1 MATNIYT
8 GFHAVEERVRKF
20 SQDKTSKDKFLK
32 EKNLSLNLKIFY
44 SKPGPRIK
52 KILDAAQ
59 KAEISCEQKS
69 DSDLDLLVK
78 DLPEGAKEHRG
89 IVLCVEG
96 EKIREKNEVDLE
108 QWLKTFSEKLPTSSE
123 LEVSSPQVPL
133 SRNKA
138 QTSVTVVMLDN
149 VTDPHNIGAVL
160 RSCDQFGASLLIVPE
175 HKSTANVRENEI
187 IARTSAGAS
196 AWVNI
201 ATVNNL
207 NRALEQLK
215 NAGFWIYGADANGEP
230 LQNTKFPKKVCIVM
244 GSEGCGIN
252 RLVKENCDSIVS
264 IPTCGK
270 LDSLNVS
277 VAAGILLYERHR
289 QEI

>member
-8 GFHAVEERVRKF
+8 GFHAVEEKIRKF
-20 SQDKTSKDKFLK
+20 SQDKNSKDKNSKDKTSL
-32 EKNLSLNLKIFY
+32 LSLKIFY

-59 KAEISCEQKS
+59 KAEISCEQTD
-69 DSDLDLLVK
+69 DSALDLLVK

-96 EKIREKNEVDLE
+96 EKLREKNEVQLE
-108 QWLKTFSEKLPTSSE
+108 QWLKTCP
-123 LEVSSPQVPL
+123 PH
-133 SRNKA
+133 A
-138 QTSVTVVMLDN
+138 TVVMLDN

-160 RSCDQFGASLLIVPE
+160 RSCDQFGARLLIVPE
-175 HKSTANVRENEI
+175 HNSTANVRENEI

-207 NRALEQLK
+207 TRALEQLK
-215 NAGFWIYGADANGEP
+215 NAGFWIYGADANGQP
-230 LQNTKFPKKVCIVM
+230 LQNTKFPEKICIVM
-244 GSEGCGIN
+244 GSEGSGMN
-252 RLVKENCDSIVS
+252 RLVKENCDAIVS